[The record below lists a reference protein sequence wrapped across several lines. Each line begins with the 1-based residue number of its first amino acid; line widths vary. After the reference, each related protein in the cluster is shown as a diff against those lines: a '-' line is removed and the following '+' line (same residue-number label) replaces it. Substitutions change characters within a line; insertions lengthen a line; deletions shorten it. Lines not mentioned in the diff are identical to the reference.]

1 MKQAK
6 PLVIAM
12 AGMGTV
18 GSGVARLLED
28 NAESIAKRAGR
39 PVTLKTVVIRS
50 PKERI
55 GAARDAEFTNDLLAP
70 ANDPEVD
77 VVLELI
83 GGTTAARELI
93 TKALENGKHVV
104 TANKA
109 LLAEYGHELFPLAR
123 SKNCHLGFEASVAGG
138 IPILQ
143 SIKETLAANE
153 IFSVMGI
160 LNGTANFILTQMSQ
174 DGMPFDEALALAQ
187 EKGYAEADP
196 TLDIEGIDAAHKL
209 VLLIQLAFGV
219 NYSLDKLR
227 VWGISRV
234 TPMDIAF
241 ARQMGYAI
249 KLLGTARKVDGKV
262 TAGVY
267 PALVPAHYLLAKV
280 EGSYNAVRLEGNAG
294 PVMLYGYGAG
304 DLPTGSAVLA
314 DVIAV
319 ARGCA
324 PNNLGFADMSFPPDA
339 DILDLDEAV
348 SEHFLRF
355 LVPDKPGVLRDI
367 AGVMASHNISIAQV
381 IQKEKDPKAGSG
393 VPLVLLTHDAPARE
407 IHAAMREVETLDI
420 TLDRTMH
427 YRIL

>member
-1 MKQAK
+1 MKQDK
-6 PLVIAM
+6 PLVIGM
-12 AGMGTV
+12 AGLGTV

-39 PVTLKTVVIRS
+39 PVKLKSVVVRS
-50 PKERI
+50 MDKERV
-55 GAARDAEFTNDLLAP
+55 GAAKDAEYTTDLLAP

-83 GGTTAARELI
+83 GGTTAARDLI
-93 TKALENGKHVV
+93 VAALENGKHVV

-109 LLAEYGHELFPLAR
+109 LLAEHGDEIFPLAR
-123 SKNCHLGFEASVAGG
+123 RKNLHLGFEASVAGG

-143 SIKETLAANE
+143 PIRDTLAANE
-153 IFSVMGI
+153 LFSVMGI
-160 LNGTANFILTQMSQ
+160 LNGTANFILTQMSRQ
-174 DGMPFDEALALAQ
+174 CMPFDEALAQAQ

-209 VLLIQLAFGV
+209 VLLVQLAFGL
-219 NYSLDKLR
+219 NYPLEKLR
-227 VWGISRV
+227 IWGISRV

-241 ARQMGYAI
+241 ARQMGYEI

-267 PALVPAHYLLAKV
+267 PALVPSHFLLAKV

-304 DLPTGSAVLA
+304 DLPTASAVLA
-314 DVIAV
+314 DVIAI
-319 ARGCA
+319 ARNCE
-324 PNNLGFADMSFPPDA
+324 PNNLGFPGMEFPTDA

-355 LVPDKPGVLRDI
+355 IVPDRPGVLRDI
-367 AGVMASHNISIAQV
+367 AGVLASHDISIAQV
-381 IQKEKDPKAGSG
+381 IQKGEDTGAG
-393 VPLVLLTHDAPARE
+393 VPLVLQTHEASARE
-407 IHAAMREVETLDI
+407 IHTAMDEVEKLDI